1 MWSRPRLSISTQ
13 AEGTLESTIEQEFAI
28 GRTLAACCV
37 IRNTV
42 EAILW
47 CNICDFSL
55 SERIDGYGANLDQNA
70 FAYVLIMAGA
80 FLALYGAG
88 GCNGESALGD
98 PVPEGRFR
106 QQSYSSPLHL
116 TQVARAL

>member
-1 MWSRPRLSISTQ
+1 MWSRPRLSISIQ

-47 CNICDFSL
+47 CNVCDFSL
-55 SERIDGYGANLDQNA
+55 GERIDGYGANLDEDA

-80 FLALYGAG
+80 FLALYVAG

-98 PVPEGRFR
+98 PVPEGRFC

>member
-1 MWSRPRLSISTQ
+1 MWSRPRLSISIQ

-37 IRNTV
+37 IRNAV

-47 CNICDFSL
+47 CNVCDFSL
-55 SERIDGYGANLDQNA
+55 GERIDGYEANLDKNT

-80 FLALYGAG
+80 FLALYVAG